1 MTDLEYPIVQTKNV
15 THYYRKGLK
24 SSPVLQGISLEVKS
38 GEILAIVGAS
48 GCGKSTLLRLLA
60 GLVQPTSGKIL
71 IAGETPQQALA
82 NYAIGL
88 AFQKARLF
96 PWWTILD
103 NILLPIKLRQRK
115 ISREDK
121 QQAVAYLE
129 QLGIRDTAAL
139 YPRQLSGGM
148 LQRAAIARA
157 LMGEPK
163 VLMLDE
169 PFSAVDEITRENL
182 WVDFHQVW
190 RQQHLSVILVTHSI
204 HEAVFMAD
212 RVLVMSRQEGKIG
225 AEFLIPLG
233 KDRGIDLLDSREYI
247 EIVKN
252 IRGSL

>member
-1 MTDLEYPIVQTKNV
+1 MTDLEQPIVQTKNV
-15 THYYRKGLK
+15 THYYRQGLK
-24 SSPVLQGISLEVKS
+24 SSPVLQEISLEVKS

-60 GLVQPTSGKIL
+60 GLIQPTSGEIL
-71 IAGETPQQALA
+71 IAGDTPQQALA

-88 AFQKARLF
+88 AFQEARLF

-103 NILLPIKLRQRK
+103 NILLPIKLRQKK
-115 ISREDK
+115 ISREDR
-121 QQAVAYLE
+121 QQAIAYLE
-129 QLGIRDTAAL
+129 QLGIGNTAAL

-212 RVLVMSRQEGKIG
+212 RILVMSRHEGKIE

-233 KDRGIDLLDSREYI
+233 RDRGIDLLDSREYI

>member
-1 MTDLEYPIVQTKNV
+1 MIDLEYPIVQTKNV
-15 THYYRKGLK
+15 THYYRQGLK

-60 GLVQPTSGKIL
+60 GLVQPTSGDIL

-82 NYAIGL
+82 SYAIGL
-88 AFQKARLF
+88 AFQEARLF

-103 NILLPIKLRQRK
+103 NILLPIKLRQKK
-115 ISREDK
+115 ISREDR
-121 QQAVAYLE
+121 QQAIAYLE
-129 QLGIRDTAAL
+129 QLGIGNTAAL

-212 RVLVMSRQEGKIG
+212 RVLVMSRHEGKIE

-233 KDRGIDLLDSREYI
+233 RDRGIDLLDSREYI

-252 IRGSL
+252 IRGTL

>member
-15 THYYRKGLK
+15 THYYRQGLK
-24 SSPVLQGISLEVKS
+24 SSPILQGISLEVKS

-60 GLVQPTSGKIL
+60 GLVQPTSGEIL

-88 AFQKARLF
+88 AFQEARLF

-169 PFSAVDEITRENL
+169 PFSAVDEITREHL

-233 KDRGIDLLDSREYI
+233 KDRCSNLLDSREYI
-247 EIVKN
+247 EMVKN
-252 IRGSL
+252 IRGRL

>member
-1 MTDLEYPIVQTKNV
+1 MTDLEQPIVQTKNV
-15 THYYRKGLK
+15 THYYRQGSK

-60 GLVQPTSGKIL
+60 GLVQPTSGEIL

-88 AFQKARLF
+88 AFQEARLF

-129 QLGIRDTAAL
+129 QLGIGNTAAL

-212 RVLVMSRQEGKIG
+212 RILVMSRHEGKIE

-233 KDRGIDLLDSREYI
+233 RDRGIDLLDSREYI

>member
-15 THYYRKGLK
+15 THYYRQGSK
-24 SSPVLQGISLEVKS
+24 SSPVLQGISLEVKL

-60 GLVQPTSGKIL
+60 GLVEPTSGEIL
-71 IAGETPQQALA
+71 IAGETTQQALA
-82 NYAIGL
+82 NYAIAL
-88 AFQKARLF
+88 AFQEPRLF

-103 NILLPIKLRQRK
+103 NILLPIKLRQNK
-115 ISREDK
+115 ISRDDK
-121 QQAVAYLE
+121 QQALAYLE
-129 QLGIRDTAAL
+129 QLGIGDTASL

-169 PFSAVDEITRENL
+169 PFSAVDEITREHL

-190 RQQHLSVILVTHSI
+190 RQQHLSIILVTHSI

-212 RVLVMSRQEGKIG
+212 RVLVMSRQKGMIE

-233 KDRGIDLLDSREYI
+233 SDRHSNLLGSREYI

>member
-1 MTDLEYPIVQTKNV
+1 MSNPEQPIVQADRL
-15 THYYRKGLK
+15 THYYQQ
-24 SSPVLQGISLEVKS
+24 SSRSHPVLQGVSLTVQS

-60 GLVQPTSGKIL
+60 GLVQPTAGEIL
-71 IAGETPQQALA
+71 IAGDTPQQALA
-82 NYAIGL
+82 KYAIAL
-88 AFQKARLF
+88 AFQEPRLF

-103 NILLPIKLRQRK
+103 NVLLPIKLRQK
-115 ISREDK
+115 IRREDK
-121 QQAVAYLE
+121 QQALAYLN
-129 QLGIRDTAAL
+129 QLGIGDTAAL

-169 PFSAVDEITRENL
+169 PFSAVDEITREHL

-212 RVLVMSRQEGKIG
+212 RILVMSRHEGKIA
-225 AEFLIPLG
+225 AEFSIGLG
-233 KDRGIDLLDSREYI
+233 RDRSIELLDSKEYL
-247 EIVKN
+247 EMVKN

>member
-1 MTDLEYPIVQTKNV
+1 MTDLEQPIVQTKNV
-15 THYYRKGLK
+15 THYYRQGSK

-60 GLVQPTSGKIL
+60 GLVQPTSGEIL

-88 AFQKARLF
+88 AFQEARLF

-121 QQAVAYLE
+121 QQAVTYLE
-129 QLGIRDTAAL
+129 QLGLGNTAAL

-212 RVLVMSRQEGKIG
+212 RVLVMSRHEGKIE

-233 KDRGIDLLDSREYI
+233 RDRGIDLLDSREYI

>member
-1 MTDLEYPIVQTKNV
+1 MTDLEQPIVQTKNV
-15 THYYRKGLK
+15 THYYRQGLK

-60 GLVQPTSGKIL
+60 GLVQPTSGEIL

-88 AFQKARLF
+88 AFQEARLF

-129 QLGIRDTAAL
+129 QLGIGNTASL

-212 RVLVMSRQEGKIG
+212 RVFVMSRQGGKIE

-233 KDRGIDLLDSREYI
+233 RDRGIDLLDSREYI

>member
-15 THYYRKGLK
+15 THYYRQGLK
-24 SSPVLQGISLEVKS
+24 SSPILQGISLEVKS

-60 GLVQPTSGKIL
+60 GLVQPTSGEIL

-88 AFQKARLF
+88 AFQEARLF

-212 RVLVMSRQEGKIG
+212 RVLVMSRHEGKIE

-233 KDRGIDLLDSREYI
+233 RDRGIDLLDSREYI
-247 EIVKN
+247 EMVKN
-252 IRGSL
+252 IRGRL

>member
-1 MTDLEYPIVQTKNV
+1 MTDIEYPIVQADNIS
-15 THYYRKGLK
+15 HYYRQGLD
-24 SSPVLQGISLEVKS
+24 SQPVLQGISLTVKS
-38 GEILAIVGAS
+38 GEIVAIVGAS
-48 GCGKSTLLRLLA
+48 GCGKSTLVRLLA
-60 GLVQPTSGKIL
+60 GLDRPTAGEIL
-71 IAGETPQQALA
+71 IAGDPPQQALA
-82 NYAIGL
+82 KYAIGL
-88 AFQKARLF
+88 AFQKPILF
-96 PWWTILD
+96 PWWTVLD
-103 NILLPIKLRQRK
+103 NILLPIKLRQRR

-121 QQAVAYLE
+121 QQAIAYLT
-129 QLGIRDTAAL
+129 QLGIGNAGHL

-169 PFSAVDEITRENL
+169 PFSAVDEITREQL

-204 HEAVFMAD
+204 HEAVFMSN
-212 RVLVMSRQEGKIG
+212 RVLVMSRHQGKIE

-233 KDRGIDLLDSREYI
+233 RDRSDDLLDSGEYLKL
-247 EIVKN
+247 VKN

>member
-1 MTDLEYPIVQTKNV
+1 MSNLEQPIVQADRL
-15 THYYRKGLK
+15 THYYSHGSR
-24 SSPVLQGISLEVKS
+24 SHPVLQDVSLTVRS

-60 GLVQPTSGKIL
+60 GLVQPTAGEIL
-71 IAGETPQQALA
+71 IAGDTPQQALA
-82 NYAIGL
+82 KYAIAL
-88 AFQKARLF
+88 AFQEPRLF

-103 NILLPIKLRQRK
+103 NVLLPIKLRQK
-115 ISREDK
+115 IRREDK
-121 QQAVAYLE
+121 QQALAYLNR
-129 QLGIRDTAAL
+129 LGIGDTAAL

-169 PFSAVDEITRENL
+169 PFSAVDEITREHL

-212 RVLVMSRQEGKIG
+212 RILVMSRHEGKIA
-225 AEFLIPLG
+225 AEFSIALGRDRLIE
-233 KDRGIDLLDSREYI
+233 LLDDREYL
-247 EIVKN
+247 EMVKN

>member
-1 MTDLEYPIVQTKNV
+1 MTDIEYPIVQTKNV
-15 THYYRKGLK
+15 THYYRQGLK

-60 GLVQPTSGKIL
+60 GLVQPTSGEIL

-88 AFQKARLF
+88 AFQEARLF

-129 QLGIRDTAAL
+129 QLGIGNTAAL

-212 RVLVMSRQEGKIG
+212 RVLVMSRHEGKIE

-233 KDRGIDLLDSREYI
+233 RDRGIDLLDSREYI
-247 EIVKN
+247 EMVKN
-252 IRGSL
+252 IRGRL

>member
-1 MTDLEYPIVQTKNV
+1 MIDREDAIVIADNI
-15 THYYRKGLK
+15 THYYQQKPE
-24 SSPVLQGISLEVKS
+24 SHPILQGVSLEVRS

-60 GLVQPTSGKIL
+60 GLVKPTAGEIF
-71 IAGETPQQALA
+71 IAGDTPQQALA
-82 NYAIGL
+82 KYAIAL
-88 AFQKARLF
+88 AFQEPRLF
-96 PWWTILD
+96 AWWTILD
-103 NILLPIKLRQRK
+103 NILLPLKLRQQK

-121 QQAVAYLE
+121 QQAVACLDR
-129 QLGIRDTAAL
+129 LGIGNTASL

-169 PFSAVDEITRENL
+169 PFSAVDEITREHL

-212 RVLVMSRQEGKIG
+212 RVLVMSRHEGTIE

-233 KDRGIDLLDSREYI
+233 IDRQSSVLDTRRYNDL
-247 EIVKN
+247 VKN
-252 IRGSL
+252 IRECL

>member
-1 MTDLEYPIVQTKNV
+1 MTNLEQPIVQTKNV
-15 THYYRKGLK
+15 THYYRQGLK

-60 GLVQPTSGKIL
+60 GLGQPTSGEIL
-71 IAGETPQQALA
+71 IAGETPQEALA

-88 AFQKARLF
+88 AFQEARLF
-96 PWWTILD
+96 SWWTILD
-103 NILLPIKLRQRK
+103 NILLPIKLQQKK

-129 QLGIRDTAAL
+129 QLGIGNTAAL

-212 RVLVMSRQEGKIG
+212 RVLVMSRYEGKIE

-233 KDRGIDLLDSREYI
+233 RDRCINLLDSREYI